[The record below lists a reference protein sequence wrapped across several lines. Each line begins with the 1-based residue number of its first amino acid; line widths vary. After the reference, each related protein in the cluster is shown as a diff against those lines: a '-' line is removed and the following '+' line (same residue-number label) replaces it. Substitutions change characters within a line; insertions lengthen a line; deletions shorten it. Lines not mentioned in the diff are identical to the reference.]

1 MRKWI
6 ILISTVLVL
15 VLVNLNIAAR
25 EKLLANGR
33 MVLLET
39 APVDPRS
46 LMQGDYMVLRFAMA
60 DQVLKKL
67 NTSTNK
73 NIRIGGYIIVT
84 LDARGVGRFTRFDNG
99 APLQANEVKMRYRV
113 RDSQVK
119 FATDAFFF
127 EEGSGE
133 RYEAAKYG
141 EFRVANNGDM
151 LLSGLR
157 GADLVKLGK

>member
-25 EKLLANGR
+25 EQLLANGR
-33 MVLLET
+33 VVLLET

-46 LMQGDYMVLRFAMA
+46 LMQGDYMILRFAVA
-60 DQVLKKL
+60 DEVLKKL

-73 NIRIGGYIIVT
+73 NISNDGYIIVT
-84 LDARGVGRFTRFDNG
+84 LDAHGVGRFTRFDNG
-99 APLQANEVKMRYRV
+99 ASLQANEVKMRYRV
-113 RDSQVK
+113 RYSQVK

-133 RYEAAKYG
+133 RYQAAKYG
-141 EFRVANNGDM
+141 EFRVADNGDM

-157 GADLVKLGK
+157 GGDLVKLGK